1 MNAVAILTLLLALPF
16 AAIGGAKLLAVP
28 SMRTRAAH
36 VGLGVGAY
44 RVIGAL
50 EVAGAA
56 GLVAGFVVP
65 LLRTCA
71 AGGLLL
77 LLVGAVVAHL
87 RVKDGLEEMVPAI
100 VLGALAAAL
109 VVLGVLDGF

>member
-1 MNAVAILTLLLALPF
+1 MNTAAVLTVVLAIAF

-28 SMRTRAAH
+28 SMRARAAH
-36 VGLGVGAY
+36 VGLGVDAY
-44 RVIGAL
+44 RLIGAL

-56 GLVAGFVVP
+56 GLVTGLAVP
-65 LLRTCA
+65 LLRA
-71 AGGLLL
+71 AAALGLLL

-87 RVKDGLEEMVPAI
+87 RVKDGVKDMAPAI

-109 VVLGVLDGF
+109 LAVSLPGIL